1 MLNHPGNIPQ
11 ANTARKDSPIEERR
25 LKEALC
31 WYDPENP
38 NSTVADYREDFGEEP
53 PVPRSR
59 GCSCDNCF
67 YGRDALAQEALRAR
81 AEVRKLRAVYVEDDD
96 V

>member
-1 MLNHPGNIPQ
+1 MNIHFMTE
-11 ANTARKDSPIEERR
+11 TAIEDSQ

-53 PVPRSR
+53 PAPRR
-59 GCSCDNCF
+59 PKCSCDNCF
-67 YGRDALAQEALRAR
+67 YGRDTLAREALRAR
-81 AEVRKLRAVYVEDDD
+81 AEVQKLRAVFVEEDD